1 MRVAITLVFQIE
13 GGDTMKKNII
23 IGLVIALTM
32 ALASVAIARGG
43 KGPGGM
49 ANMTPEQT
57 QTFARFQADTL
68 SLRQK
73 MMQLRTELMTLRVEA
88 KPDWKAIAGKEKEMV
103 DVRIEIRKK
112 AAEAGLA
119 GFGRGGRDCDNCGM
133 GMGMGRGGRG
143 MGRM

>member
-1 MRVAITLVFQIE
+1 
-13 GGDTMKKNII
+13 MKKSII

-32 ALASVAIARGG
+32 ALASVAIARGYGQCG

-57 QTFARFQADTL
+57 QTFARFQADSL

-112 AAEAGLA
+112 ATEAGIA